1 MNEKIGVERA
11 KRRQEATQL
20 PGKDTDNQLIFK
32 ELEIDVESNEEEQL
46 LVFRVLEQL
55 NTSVEREN
63 LFREMKIYQE
73 SNGISVYN
81 IKQRTCEHFYCPEL
95 GIELEKLVSE
105 GLISRETRWNGEGF
119 EQYYKISEFGKEIIQ
134 ESMTQRA
141 ASIKEEIEGVV

>member
-1 MNEKIGVERA
+1 M
-11 KRRQEATQL
+11 
-20 PGKDTDNQLIFK
+20 P
-32 ELEIDVESNEEEQL
+32 NEEEQF

-63 LFREMKIYQE
+63 LFREMKIAQE

-81 IKQRTCEHFYCPEL
+81 IKQRTREHFYCPEL
-95 GIELEKLVSE
+95 GIELQKLVFR